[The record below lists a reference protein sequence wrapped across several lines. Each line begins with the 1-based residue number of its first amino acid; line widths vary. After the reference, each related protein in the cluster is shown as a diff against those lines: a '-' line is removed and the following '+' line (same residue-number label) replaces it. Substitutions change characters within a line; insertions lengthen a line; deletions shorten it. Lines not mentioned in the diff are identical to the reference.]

1 MLLKIARD
9 NIEVC
14 GKYENPSDE
23 EFRMFIAEELRPILK
38 LFLDEDTMEFAI
50 HQLINFPI
58 EYVADSITSISKF

>member
-38 LFLDEDTMEFAI
+38 LFLDEETMGFAI
-50 HQLINFPI
+50 HPLINVPI
-58 EYVADSITSISKF
+58 E